1 MVLAIFGFL
10 QMSFADIL
18 DILLLGLMIFAIVFW
33 IGRYLINTQES
44 PYFRG

>member
-18 DILLLGLMIFAIVFW
+18 DILLLGLMIFIVFRW
-33 IGRYLINTQES
+33 IR
-44 PYFRG
+44 